1 MRKTIISDL
10 EFGQAIE
17 IALEQTFGRYVWIRL
32 GVKVKCIFFIQKQ
45 VKKYRYNFPKFKKIV
60 KVIELL
66 YWSLGCVRGKR
77 FHSILFCT
85 KIKNLVIWLVVE
97 IKKFRQK
104 NKFASIIRNWIW
116 LLFCIKRCSFSHG
129 YAENLRLCF

>member
-10 EFGQAIE
+10 EFGQAIK

-66 YWSLGCVRGKR
+66 YFGPSVALEERDFIR
-77 FHSILFCT
+77 FYF
-85 KIKNLVIWLVVE
+85 V
-97 IKKFRQK
+97 QK
-104 NKFASIIRNWIW
+104 
-116 LLFCIKRCSFSHG
+116 
-129 YAENLRLCF
+129 